1 MSRKGWYALDLMEGY
16 VKFGDGHY
24 ELPLLWHLDAP
35 CLPRNHKLNLRHL
48 NQRFLNYRLRKLN
61 CLVLIFFAFL
71 FSLCDCFITV

>member
-16 VKFGDGHY
+16 VKFSDGHY

-35 CLPRNHKLNLRHL
+35 CLPQNRKLSLRHL
-48 NQRFLNYRLRKLN
+48 NQRFLNYRSRKLN
-61 CLVLIFFAFL
+61 CLVLIIFAFL